1 MNSNIIHGDCLDL
14 MKKMDDNSIQLVYL
28 DPPFFTQRKHK
39 QKTRSGD
46 KEYSFEDT
54 WDSVEDY
61 IEYLRLRVLEIHRI
75 LKSNGSII
83 FHCDDSASHHIRV
96 MLDQVFGVKQFRS
109 EIIWSYKRWSNA
121 KRGLLDGHQT
131 IYWYSKSKNYKF
143 NQIFVDYSSTT
154 NIDQIMQLRERDERN
169 ISVYKKDSDGKTVL
183 SGKKKGVPLSDVW
196 QIPYLNPKAK
206 ERVGYPTQKPVELLM
221 RIVSLFSDEGDT
233 VLDPFCGSG
242 TTMLAAQEMN
252 RIGIGMDQKMDAI
265 ELINQRLENP
275 VITKSRLLSKGYE
288 DYENAD
294 TELLEILSGIDI
306 LPVQRN
312 TMIDCF
318 YRLGYQDF
326 PLPIRV
332 QRKGEELKE
341 LIPRFEAA
349 AKKKDSKLA
358 ILIINQPID
367 QLKLKPNKPVVLVES
382 LKSRIESN
390 LEL

>member
-1 MNSNIIHGDCLDL
+1 MVNIDALLNEWAYRCEKGYPD
-14 MKKMDDNSIQLVYL
+14 MDSPSD
-28 DPPFFTQRKHK
+28 
-39 QKTRSGD
+39 
-46 KEYSFEDT
+46 
-54 WDSVEDY
+54 
-61 IEYLRLRVLEIHRI
+61 LRVLNTI
-75 LKSNGSII
+75 LQEQGIE
-83 FHCDDSASHHIRV
+83 
-96 MLDQVFGVKQFRS
+96 LPEQ
-109 EIIWSYKRWSNA
+109 
-121 KRGLLDGHQT
+121 
-131 IYWYSKSKNYKF
+131 
-143 NQIFVDYSSTT
+143 
-154 NIDQIMQLRERDERN
+154 QL
-169 ISVYKKDSDGKTVL
+169 
-183 SGKKKGVPLSDVW
+183 
-196 QIPYLNPKAK
+196 
-206 ERVGYPTQKPVELLM
+206 
-221 RIVSLFSDEGDT
+221 SLFSDEGDT

-242 TTMLAAQEMN
+242 TTMVAAQEMN

-275 VITKSRLLSKGYE
+275 VITRSRLLSKGYE

-294 TELLEILSGIDI
+294 SELLEILSGIDI

-332 QRKGEELKE
+332 QRKGEELEE

-349 AKKKDSKLA
+349 AKKKDAKLA
-358 ILIINQPID
+358 ILIINQPIN

>member
-1 MNSNIIHGDCLDL
+1 MSSNIIHGDCLDL

-28 DPPFFTQRKHK
+28 DPPFFTQRKHR
-39 QKTRSGD
+39 QTTRSGD

-54 WDSVEDY
+54 WDSVKDY
-61 IEYLRLRVLEIHRI
+61 IEYLRLRVSEIHRI
-75 LKSNGSII
+75 LKSSGSII

-96 MLDQVFGVKQFRS
+96 MLDDVFGVKQFRS

-121 KRGLLDGHQT
+121 KKGLLDGHQT

-169 ISVYKKDSDGKTVL
+169 ISVYKKDSDGKTVM

-242 TTMLAAQEMN
+242 TTMVAAQEMN

-275 VITKSRLLSKGYE
+275 VITRSRLLSKGYE

-294 TELLEILSGIDI
+294 SELLEILSGIDI

-332 QRKGEELKE
+332 QRRGEELQE

-349 AKKKDSKLA
+349 AKKKDAKLA
-358 ILIINQPID
+358 ILIINQPIN